1 MRNMSQPPLITTAT
15 EGMLSRPGSV
25 PLPGLLDVF
34 KNWFE
39 ARHLELMAQAGFGDV
54 RRAHN
59 AVFVNV
65 PAEGIRLTDLA
76 MTAGVS
82 KQAMG
87 ELVDELV
94 ERRYFV
100 RKPDP
105 SDGRAKLIMWAER
118 GLQSHETTMKAFA
131 TIEDELADLIGSQD
145 LEHLRVTLTAL
156 VDQLHGGAT
165 VQ

>member
-1 MRNMSQPPLITTAT
+1 MSQPPLITAAA
-15 EGMLSRPGSV
+15 EGMLNRPGSV

-34 KNWFE
+34 RNWFE
-39 ARHLELMAQAGFGDV
+39 TRHLELMTQAGFDDV

-59 AVFVNV
+59 AVFINV

-76 MTAGVS
+76 MAAGVS
-82 KQAMG
+82 KQTMG

-94 ERRYFV
+94 ERGYFV

-105 SDGRAKLIMWAER
+105 TDGRAKLIKWAER
-118 GLQSHETTMKAFA
+118 GLQSHETTMRVFA
-131 TIEDELADLIGSQD
+131 TIEDELSDLIGPQD

-156 VDQLHGGAT
+156 VDQLRGGAT
-165 VQ
+165 VK

>member
-1 MRNMSQPPLITTAT
+1 MSESPLITAAA
-15 EGMLSRPGSV
+15 EGMLNRPGPV

-39 ARHLELMAQAGFGDV
+39 ARHLELMAKAGFSDV

-59 AVFVNV
+59 AVFINV

-76 MTAGVS
+76 HAAGVS

-100 RKPDP
+100 REPDP
-105 SDGRAKLIMWAER
+105 TDGRAKLIVWAER
-118 GLQSHETTMKAFA
+118 GLQSHEATMRAFA
-131 TIEDELADLIGSQD
+131 TIENELTHLIGSQE
-145 LEHLRVTLTAL
+145 LEQLKATLTAL
-156 VDQLHGGAT
+156 VIRLRDGPTTQ
-165 VQ
+165 